1 MFVKSTFNNCVIV
14 CKDLF
19 AEYSG
24 KHEEKD
30 DKEDNEDSD
39 DADQAEV
46 VEVQP
51 QNANEL
57 TFIDCIAEKETAH
70 ILRKWLHLMMDKVEK
85 PKPKLKFLRAI
96 YEANLFSQEITHE
109 IYQRE
114 FGRIAS
120 SSYYDW
126 YLSEELRYDI
136 KEIDKIVE
144 QYQQY
149 LSQFQK

>member
-1 MFVKSTFNNCVIV
+1 MFVKSTFNNCVIISNEFYADHSRN
-14 CKDLF
+14 K
-19 AEYSG
+19 
-24 KHEEKD
+24 EEK
-30 DKEDNEDSD
+30 EDAEEADE
-39 DADQAEV
+39 ADQAEV

-51 QNANEL
+51 QTANEL
-57 TFIDCIAEKETAH
+57 NFIDCIAERETAH

-149 LSQFQK
+149 LAQFQK